1 MYLKHSMLAG
11 AVSAALFG
19 HAQSAHATNGDQM
32 IGITATQWGMAGAVV
47 AAPQDAATMMY
58 NPAGVAELG
67 IEDVRFDMGF
77 GVLNPLRKV
86 NGIDSDSNYYLMPA
100 GAVALKINDKM
111 YFGVS
116 MGGLSGMGVDFADIN
131 TTAPG
136 NQAFVTTKQF
146 YKIAPGI
153 GYKINDQWSVGG
165 ALNIDYQ
172 SLAMHFANPA
182 GVATLPQTQTYGYGF
197 SLGTIFHVNDKFQLG
212 ASWIGRQK
220 MNAFEFNTAGT
231 PTTSGKIKFTMDAPE
246 QYAVGAA
253 FRPAAGWLIEA
264 DIKRIKFSD
273 VLDHIDVERPGG
285 YAGAVPARLNF
296 GWSDQTVYAVGV
308 QKDLSP
314 RTAVRFG
321 YNYGESPIGPDDV
334 NNNIGSLAVVE
345 KHLSAGLTRQLGK
358 RVAGS
363 VSYMKAF
370 NNEVTSNTA
379 PQNKIELEQNVYNLQ
394 LTYKY

>member
-1 MYLKHSMLAG
+1 MYLKHSLLAG
-11 AVSAALFG
+11 AISAALFG
-19 HAQSAHATNGDQM
+19 LAQGAHATNGDQM

-77 GVLNPLRKV
+77 GILNPPREV
-86 NGIDSDSNYYLMPA
+86 NGVVSDSNYYLMPA

-116 MGGLSGMGVDFADIN
+116 MGGLSGMGVDFSDVFPS
-131 TTAPG
+131 TAG
-136 NQAFVTTKQF
+136 NQAVVTTKQF

-153 GYKINDQWSVGG
+153 GYKLNDRLTLG
-165 ALNIDYQ
+165 AAFNIDYQ
-172 SLAMHFANPA
+172 SLALYNAA
-182 GVATLPQTQTYGYGF
+182 YQLPQSQVYGYGW
-197 SLGTIFHVNDKFQLG
+197 SLGAIYHLNDKLQFG
-212 ASWIGRQK
+212 ASWISRQK
-220 MNAFEFNTAGT
+220 MNAFEWNTAGS
-231 PTTSGKIKFTMDAPE
+231 PVASGKIRLTMDAPE

-264 DIKRIKFSD
+264 DIKKIKFGS
-273 VLDHIDVERPGG
+273 VLDRIDVERPAG
-285 YAGAVPARLNF
+285 YAGAVPASLNF

-308 QKDLSP
+308 QKELNP

-321 YNYGESPIGPDDV
+321 YNYGESPIGPEDV
-334 NNNIGSLAVVE
+334 NSNIGSLAVVE

-363 VSYMKAF
+363 VSYVKAF
-370 NNEVTSNTA
+370 ANDVTSSVA
-379 PQNKIELEQNVYNLQ
+379 PLNKIELEQNVYNLQ